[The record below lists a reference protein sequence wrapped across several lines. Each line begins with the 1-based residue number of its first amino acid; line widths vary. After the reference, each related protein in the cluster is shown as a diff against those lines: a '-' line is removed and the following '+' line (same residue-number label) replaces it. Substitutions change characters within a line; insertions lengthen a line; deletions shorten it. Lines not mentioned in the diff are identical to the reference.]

1 MDKLLGSL
9 LMVIFVANL
18 IWIIYIIIKEY
29 KKDSASLFRSIFFVI
44 FNIVFDNYSLY
55 AIFVVSSFLFGVILL
70 FY

>member
-29 KKDSASLFRSIFFVI
+29 KKDSTSLFRSIFFVI

-55 AIFVVSSFLFGVILL
+55 AVFVVSSFLFGVILL